1 MPVSTYPD
9 VMEKLVSLCKRR
21 GFIFQSSE
29 IYGGAGSVWDYGPLG
44 VELKKNVKDRW
55 WHAMVRARDDIE
67 GLDAAILMHPR
78 VWEASG
84 HVAGFVDPLVDCR
97 TCKGR
102 FRADKL
108 EDARCLQKPSRRPG
122 EAEQCQLTEP
132 RQFNLMFKTFMGP
145 VEESAS
151 VVYLRPETAQ
161 GIYVNFLNVQQ
172 SMRQRVP
179 FGIAQIGKAF
189 RNEITPGNFIF
200 RTREFEQMEMQF
212 FVEPGT
218 DMEWFE
224 YWKGERMAWHQALGL
239 APERL
244 EYHEHTKQELAHYA
258 RAAFDIQYEFPF
270 GWQEIEGIHNRGDFD
285 LGRHQEY
292 SGKKLEYFDQ
302 PNNRRFVPFV
312 VETSVGADRVTLAA
326 LVNAYREEAV
336 EGEPE
341 GRVVLGLHPS
351 IAPVKA
357 AVFAL
362 TKKDG
367 QPEMARRLAGDLR
380 RAFPTDYDDT
390 GSIGK
395 RYRRQDEVG
404 TPYCVTVDGQSTA
417 DGTVTVRDRDT
428 LKQDRVPAEQV
439 REYVAARLE
448 NSRES

>member
-1 MPVSTYPD
+1 MPVSTQPD
-9 VMEKLVSLCKRR
+9 VMDKLVSLSKRR

-29 IYGGAGSVWDYGPLG
+29 IYGGTGSVWDYGPLG
-44 VELKKNVKDRW
+44 VELKKNLKDQW
-55 WHAMVRARDDIE
+55 WKAMVRMRDDVE
-67 GLDAAILMHPR
+67 GLDAAILMHPKT
-78 VWEASG
+78 WEASG
-84 HVAGFVDPLVDCR
+84 HVAGFTDPLVDCK

-108 EDARCLQKPSRRPG
+108 EDARCLQKPSKRPG

-132 RQFNLMFKTFMGP
+132 RMFNLMFKTFMGP

-151 VVYLRPETAQ
+151 TVYLRPETAQ
-161 GIYVNFLNVQQ
+161 GIFVNFLNVQQ
-172 SMRQRVP
+172 STRQKVP

-224 YWKGERMAWHQALGL
+224 YWKAERLEWHKSLGL
-239 APERL
+239 APDRL
-244 EYHEHTKQELAHYA
+244 NYHQHAGTELAHYA
-258 RAAFDIQYEFPF
+258 RAAFDIEFDF
-270 GWQEIEGIHNRGDFD
+270 GGTLGFQEIEGIHNRGDFD

-302 PNNRRFVPFV
+302 PNNKRYLPYVI
-312 VETSVGADRVTLAA
+312 ETSVGADRTTLAA
-326 LVNAYREEAV
+326 LVNAYREETV
-336 EGEPE
+336 EGEEE
-341 GRVVLGLHPS
+341 GRTVLGLHPS
-351 IAPVKA
+351 LAPIKA

-362 TKKDG
+362 TKKEGMPD
-367 QPEMARRLAGDLR
+367 MAHKIANDLR
-380 RAFPTDYDDT
+380 AYFPVDYDET

-404 TPYCVTVDGQSTA
+404 TPFCITVDTESVK

-428 LKQDRVPAEQV
+428 LKQDRISADALRGYLTE
-439 REYVAARLE
+439 RLPG
-448 NSRES
+448 